1 VQDFVQ
7 RPPRI
12 RAGIP
17 VAISFPSS
25 PQGLNRSYP
34 AHVRDLHMLG
44 IGLNHEG
51 LDIEAGE
58 VVCVQFPAEMPD
70 SLSVSGR
77 VAWSDGDGMG
87 VRIQGLGPTA
97 NDRYRG
103 LVTSL
108 LATSPV
114 QL

>member
-1 VQDFVQ
+1 MQEFVQ

-17 VAISFPSS
+17 VAITFPSN
-25 PQGLNRSYP
+25 PGGLEKTYP
-34 AHVRDLHMLG
+34 GHVRDLHMLG
-44 IGLNHEG
+44 IGLHHEG
-51 LDIEAGE
+51 LDIDEGE
-58 VVCVQFPAEMPD
+58 VVCVEFPSEMPG
-70 SLSVSGR
+70 SLAVSGR
-77 VAWSDGDGMG
+77 VAWRDDGSMG
-87 VRIQGLGPTA
+87 VRVEGLGPSA
-97 NDRYRG
+97 RERYRG